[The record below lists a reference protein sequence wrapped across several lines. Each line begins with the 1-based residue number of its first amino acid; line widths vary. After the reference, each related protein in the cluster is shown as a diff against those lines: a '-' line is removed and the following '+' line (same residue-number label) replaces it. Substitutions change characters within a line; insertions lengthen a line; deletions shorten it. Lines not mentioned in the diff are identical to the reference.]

1 MNAGAVAR
9 LAALVL
15 GAALLLAGCSDDT
28 VAVDAAAPAEQDR
41 EACRALLD
49 ALPEL
54 VADQERRTVEPE
66 DAWGAAWG
74 DPAIVLTCGGPEPS
88 GFKRISTC
96 TTVNGVDWFT
106 PEEQL
111 DSPDPV
117 ELTMTTVNR
126 EQYVEVRMPA
136 EYWPPATTLADLS
149 DAVSRSIEPTG
160 SCV

>member
-1 MNAGAVAR
+1 MGAVAR
-9 LAALVL
+9 LVTLVL
-15 GAALLLAGCSDDT
+15 GSALLLGGCGDDT
-28 VAVDAAAPAEQDR
+28 VAVDAAAPAEKDR

-49 ALPEL
+49 ALPDRI
-54 VADQERRTVEPE
+54 ADQERRTVEPE

-88 GFKRISTC
+88 DFKRIATC
-96 TTVNGVDWFT
+96 ATVNGVDWFT

-111 DSPDPV
+111 ESPDPV
-117 ELTMTTVNR
+117 EVTMTTVYR

-149 DAVSRSIEPTG
+149 DAVSRNIESTG